1 MEDNNVEDDG
11 FVTASANQNQK
22 PVVRRFWKWKPLPER
37 GRFPQQWSF
46 WVEDFNKQNH
56 KSGMSSDQFAD
67 GLHKVNDFNDM
78 KQFCFHWSK
87 YTDDQGR
94 PKHNCNLLIFHRG
107 ITPVWEDPAN
117 IIGGHWVIRILKNE
131 RKSEQV
137 WYSLLMTVLN
147 GQLPGVNQQEVTGIV
162 ISPRD
167 NGTQI
172 YVWNKHSLN
181 SKYKD
186 IMQSFI
192 CDSLDVPSQ
201 WMRYN
206 THKHKV
212 YKNKGG
218 KKKQKNEQKEK
229 KHKDKHMNDSTTESK
244 DDDEMENNDDY
255 EIEEDEKDQIE
266 REDLNETDM
275 EILEDNVQ
283 ESSKNPDIVMHEP
296 ITAKTEKNQQI
307 QTAPQSSINMF
318 SISVGIA
325 IFIALIYNI
334 YIFIQ

>member
-1 MEDNNVEDDG
+1 MGRVVSRRVLFFFFFFFFFAIHVSTSVKMEDNNVEDDG

-181 SKYKD
+181 SK
-186 IMQSFI
+186 
-192 CDSLDVPSQ
+192 
-201 WMRYN
+201 
-206 THKHKV
+206 
-212 YKNKGG
+212 
-218 KKKQKNEQKEK
+218 
-229 KHKDKHMNDSTTESK
+229 HKDKHMNDSTTESK